1 MFGGCS
7 SCFIADGFAP
17 RDAPQYHEEP
27 RGKDSL
33 PGLASP
39 LFPLDGFG
47 SSVPSFQLHPVFGG
61 ISKRVPPNDAPS
73 RFIGFGDKS
82 WDNFKNFFETQ

>member
-1 MFGGCS
+1 MPE
-7 SCFIADGFAP
+7 DKKVP
-17 RDAPQYHEEP
+17 REHLGAQKPSNNNV
-27 RGKDSL
+27 R
-33 PGLASP
+33 P
-39 LFPLDGFG
+39 LFPLDGVD
-47 SSVPSFQLHPVFGG
+47 SAVSSFQLHSVFGG